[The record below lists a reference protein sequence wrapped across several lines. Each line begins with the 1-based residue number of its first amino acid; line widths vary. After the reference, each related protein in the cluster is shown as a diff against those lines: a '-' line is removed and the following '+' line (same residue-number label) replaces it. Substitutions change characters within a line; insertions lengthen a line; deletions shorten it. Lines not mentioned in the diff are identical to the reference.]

1 MSVAPKYSTKWKK
14 KQSNPSTVKLPS
26 LFSNSTVQLQ
36 VGCRESFIHY
46 SYIKICVFWT
56 LLVVGQELGK
66 VVRCCVV
73 RLLSSCGQCTS
84 FLKRV
89 EIQSCFSKVYQCY
102 KVEWNNF
109 LVLLVWMMSGVPLS
123 LAIFVLFCFLCLCNL
138 SFRKTLVLIPDI
150 VKEWSKVS
158 KKAGQVLLLGCR
170 AWLALLY
177 KGADPFSFSFF
188 PTLIF
193 PRLHWLLPLT
203 TPRDPMVSLAVPR
216 CSSLHPR

>member
-1 MSVAPKYSTKWKK
+1 MKK

-46 SYIKICVFWT
+46 SYVKICVFWT

-66 VVRCCVV
+66 VVTCCVV

-109 LVLLVWMMSGVPLS
+109 LVLLV
-123 LAIFVLFCFLCLCNL
+123 
-138 SFRKTLVLIPDI
+138 
-150 VKEWSKVS
+150 
-158 KKAGQVLLLGCR
+158 
-170 AWLALLY
+170 
-177 KGADPFSFSFF
+177 
-188 PTLIF
+188 
-193 PRLHWLLPLT
+193 
-203 TPRDPMVSLAVPR
+203 
-216 CSSLHPR
+216 